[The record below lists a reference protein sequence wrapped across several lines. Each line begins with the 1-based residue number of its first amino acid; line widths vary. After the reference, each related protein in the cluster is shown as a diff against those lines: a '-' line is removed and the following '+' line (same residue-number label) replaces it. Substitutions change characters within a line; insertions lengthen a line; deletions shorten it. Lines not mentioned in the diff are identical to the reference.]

1 MYLAKAA
8 RAVVS
13 TASLSRAV
21 AVRNTPARFMSALGG
36 INEPSFSQM
45 VDSYFDQAA
54 KLTAWKDNVLMALK
68 ECDTMLSFNFSVEDP
83 KDPEKRHII
92 HAYRAQHSHHRLPCK
107 GGIRYSLLVN
117 EDEVK
122 ALASL
127 MTWKCALMDVP
138 FGGGKGG
145 VVIDPK
151 QWTDHQL
158 ERITRSYTMEL
169 IKRNFIGPG
178 IDVPAPDVG
187 TGAREMAWIVDTFR
201 QFRPDEVAGQG
212 TVTGKPLEQGGI
224 SGRTEAT
231 GLGVF
236 FGIREVL
243 NDVEWVAKLGLTPG
257 VAGKRVIV
265 QGFGNVGSHSAEF
278 FHQAKAKVT
287 TIVEHDG
294 YIHNPDGLDIP
305 ALRTHFATKRS
316 ILNFP
321 GATSFTGNGK
331 AGLELDCDVLV
342 PAALEQQLT
351 AENAHKIK
359 AKIIGEGANGPTTP
373 SADAVFNAK
382 GIVVLPDLYLNAG
395 GVIVSYFEW
404 LKNLANVR
412 FGRLN
417 RRFDERRGHAIVDA
431 LEKAGQIKLT
441 HEQRESI
448 ARGASEKDLA
458 HSGLEDSMVEALKQM
473 RRTQTDVES
482 ETGEKISLRVA
493 AYVCAIN
500 KVAKVVT
507 GKGHMIAG

>member
-1 MYLAKAA
+1 
-8 RAVVS
+8 
-13 TASLSRAV
+13 
-21 AVRNTPARFMSALGG
+21 
-36 INEPSFSQM
+36 
-45 VDSYFDQAA
+45 
-54 KLTAWKDNVLMALK
+54 
-68 ECDTMLSFNFSVEDP
+68 MLSFKFTIEDA
-83 KDPEKRHII
+83 KDPSNKQII

-107 GGIRYSLLVN
+107 GGIRYSMMVN

-122 ALASL
+122 ALAAL

-151 QWTDHQL
+151 KLTVHQL
-158 ERITRSYTMEL
+158 EKITRSYTMEL

-187 TGAREMAWIVDTFR
+187 TGPREMAWIVDTFR
-201 QFRPDEVAGQG
+201 QFKPDEVAGQG

-236 FGIREVL
+236 FGVREVL
-243 NDVEWVAKLGLTPG
+243 NDVEWTAKLGLTPG
-257 VAGKRVIV
+257 VEGKNVIV
-265 QGFGNVGSHSAEF
+265 QGFGNVGAHSAEF
-278 FHQAKAKVT
+278 FYTAKAKVT

-294 YIHNPDGLDIP
+294 YIHNPAGLDIP
-305 ALRTHFATKRS
+305 ALRRHVQDTGSVLK
-316 ILNFP
+316 FP
-321 GATSFTGNGK
+321 GATSVAGNGK

-351 AENAHKIK
+351 SENAHKIK

-373 SADAVFNAK
+373 AADAVFNQR

-431 LEKAGQIKLT
+431 LETTGHIKLT
-441 HEQRESI
+441 REQRDSI

-473 RRTQTDVES
+473 RKTQGDVKAKS
-482 ETGEKISLRVA
+482 GQDISLRVA

-500 KVAKVVT
+500 KVAKVT
-507 GKGHMIAG
+507 QGRGSMLGM

>member
-1 MYLAKAA
+1 
-8 RAVVS
+8 
-13 TASLSRAV
+13 
-21 AVRNTPARFMSALGG
+21 MSAAAS
-36 INEPSFSQM
+36 EPSFSEM
-45 VDSYFDQAA
+45 VGIYFDEAA
-54 KLTAWKDNVLMALK
+54 KYSPWKQSDLEPLK
-68 ECDTMLSFNFSVEDP
+68 ECDSMLSFKFTVEDA
-83 KDPEKRHII
+83 KDPSKHHII

-107 GGIRYSLLVN
+107 GGIRYSTMVN

-145 VVIDPK
+145 VVVDPK
-151 QWTDHQL
+151 KMTVHQL
-158 ERITRSYTMEL
+158 EKITRSYTMEL

-178 IDVPAPDVG
+178 IDVPAPDLG

-201 QFRPDEVAGQG
+201 QFKPDEVAGQG
-212 TVTGKPLEQGGI
+212 AVTGKPLEQGGI

-231 GLGVF
+231 GLGVY

-257 VAGKRVIV
+257 VAGKSIII
-265 QGFGNVGSHSAEF
+265 QGFGNVGAHTAEYF
-278 FHQAKAKVT
+278 FRADAKVT
-287 TIVEHDG
+287 TIVDHDG
-294 YIHNPDGLDIP
+294 YIHNPAGLDIP
-305 ALRTHFATKRS
+305 ALRQYFADHHS

-321 GATSFTGNGK
+321 GATTHAGNSA
-331 AGLELDCDVLV
+331 AGLELACDVLI

-351 AENAHKIK
+351 VHNADKIK

-373 SADAVFNAK
+373 GADAIFNAK

-417 RRFDERRGHAIVDA
+417 RRFDERRGEAIVNALQKANVMLTKDQSDA
-431 LEKAGQIKLT
+431 
-441 HEQRESI
+441 I
-448 ARGASEKDLA
+448 AHGATEKDLA
-458 HSGLEDSMVEALKQM
+458 HSGLEDSMVDALKQM
-473 RRTQTDVES
+473 RRTQVSVKAKFD
-482 ETGEKISLRVA
+482 KDISLRVA
-493 AYVCAIN
+493 AFVCAID
-500 KVAKVVT
+500 KVAKVT
-507 GKGHMIAG
+507 QGRGHMMSG